1 MSLTVPILRMFKATT
16 TATMNL
22 IWHGTN
28 FHRITRRFWPG
39 STNGYTA
46 SEMMVSI
53 AARVLKGARTV
64 FVGVGLPNIACNLAR
79 YTVAPDLELIYESG
93 VYGARPERLP
103 LSIGDPTLVS
113 GATSVV
119 SMADLFG
126 LYLQRGLVE
135 IALLGGA
142 QIDRYGNLNTTVIGD
157 YRKPKTRLPGS
168 GGACEIAINAQRTFM
183 IMRLKRRAFVDKLDF
198 LTSPGH
204 LTGGDSRARLG
215 LPGGGPELV
224 ITDKAILNFDN
235 PEREMQLSELYPGI
249 TAKDVQAEVGWPLK
263 LAQKIEEVTAPS
275 TEELHLIRDEVDPQ
289 GMYR

>member
-1 MSLTVPILRMFKATT
+1 
-16 TATMNL
+16 
-22 IWHGTN
+22 
-28 FHRITRRFWPG
+28 
-39 STNGYTA
+39 
-46 SEMMVSI
+46 
-53 AARVLKGARTV
+53 VLKGARTV

-113 GATSVV
+113 GAVSVV

-135 IALLGGA
+135 VALLGGA

-157 YRKPKTRLPGS
+157 YSKPKTRLPGS

-204 LTGGDSRARLG
+204 LTGGDSRAQLG

-235 PEREMQLSELYPGI
+235 PQREMQLSELYPGVS
-249 TAKDVQAEVGWPLK
+249 ANDVQAEVGWPLRV
-263 LAQKIEEVTAPS
+263 AETVGETAAP
-275 TEELHLIRDEVDPQ
+275 TAEELHLIRDEVDPQ

>member
-1 MSLTVPILRMFKATT
+1 MSEVT
-16 TATMNL
+16 
-22 IWHGTN
+22 
-28 FHRITRRFWPG
+28 
-39 STNGYTA
+39 YTD
-46 SEMMVSI
+46 SEMMVAV

-113 GATSVV
+113 GAVSVV

-135 IALLGGA
+135 VALLGGA
-142 QIDRYGNLNTTVIGD
+142 QIDRFGNLNTTVIGD
-157 YRKPKTRLPGS
+157 YKKPKTRLPGS

-235 PEREMQLSELYPGI
+235 PEREMQLSELYPGV
-249 TAKDVQAEVGWPLK
+249 TVKDVQAEVGWDLR
-263 LAQKIEEVTAPS
+263 LAATIGETAGP
-275 TEELHLIRDEVDPQ
+275 TVEELHLIRDEVDPQ

>member
-1 MSLTVPILRMFKATT
+1 
-16 TATMNL
+16 
-22 IWHGTN
+22 
-28 FHRITRRFWPG
+28 
-39 STNGYTA
+39 
-46 SEMMVSI
+46 MMIAV

-64 FVGVGLPNIACNLAR
+64 FVGVGLPNVACNLAR

-113 GATSVV
+113 GAASVV

-142 QIDRYGNLNTTVIGD
+142 QIDRFGNLNTTVIGD
-157 YRKPKTRLPGS
+157 YKKPKTRLPGS

-183 IMRLKRRAFVDKLDF
+183 IMRLKRRAFVEKLDF

-215 LPGGGPELV
+215 LPGGGPELM

-235 PEREMQLSELYPGI
+235 PEREMQLSELYPGV
-249 TAKDVQAEVGWPLK
+249 TVEDVQAEVGWPLR
-263 LAQKIEEVTAPS
+263 LAATIGETAPP
-275 TEELHLIRDEVDPQ
+275 TAEEIRLIRDEVDPQ